1 MSHYYVLKQDT
12 SPPLYVFTTKGRVLL
27 TFSSNDAEFYETVE
41 LANQV
46 LNQEPDLSAFSA
58 VEIEEA

>member
-12 SPPLYVFTTKGRVLL
+12 SPPSYVFTTKGLVLL
-27 TFSSNDAEFYETVE
+27 TFSVNDAEFYETVE

-46 LNQEPDLSAFSA
+46 LNQAPDLAAFSA

>member
-12 SPPLYVFTTKGRVLL
+12 SPPSYVFTTKGRVLL
-27 TFSSNDAEFYETVE
+27 TFSADDAEFYETPEAATLALQAPE
-41 LANQV
+41 LA
-46 LNQEPDLSAFSA
+46 SFSA